1 MSNWALLLSI
11 YEGWVLGLGHPAV
24 PVVSVIL
31 VILSVLVAVETIY
44 SVSKSKAQI
53 KRAIRLDIIFK
64 TNYNNFQQH
73 IFHLKNCEGNKI
85 NPNAFRELP
94 EGARQRQRFMYSS
107 SRSCPPDM

>member
-53 KRAIRLDIIFK
+53 QKE
-64 TNYNNFQQH
+64 Q
-73 IFHLKNCEGNKI
+73 
-85 NPNAFRELP
+85 
-94 EGARQRQRFMYSS
+94 
-107 SRSCPPDM
+107 